1 MKCDV
6 AVVGLGIVGASA
18 VYAVA
23 WAGARVLALDA
34 GTPGGGT
41 SGSSFAWLNS
51 VRKEPDVYHRLNATG
66 MTAHRDLSHEL
77 GGDAGYHEGG
87 SLEWA
92 DDSDAEREL
101 RERVHR
107 LASRGYPADW
117 ISRERATELEPGLAI
132 PDQVRDV
139 AFFAADAW
147 LDAPRLIGRL
157 LAAASA
163 RGAEVRDGKA
173 VRSLRMR
180 GDRIEA
186 LVVDDDEVTARSF
199 LVCVGPATQAFLEPL
214 GVVIPVGRVPGLLAV
229 TSRPAVALGRVVHA
243 PGLHLRPDAG
253 GGLLLGAEDVDTLA
267 ANSGSPASLSALLL
281 ERAGRVFPAA
291 RPLRIVDSRIG
302 VRPMPG
308 DRHTI
313 AGRIPGLA
321 NGWLIATHSGI
332 TLGPLLGRLLAD
344 EIVRDKP
351 SPTLAPF
358 RPDRFLAA
366 GVTAG
371 LQAVAGLGPRRPRR
385 E

>member
-1 MKCDV
+1 MHYDV

-18 VYAVA
+18 VYAAA

-51 VRKEPDVYHRLNATG
+51 VRKEPDAYHRLNAAG
-66 MTAHRDLSHEL
+66 MTAHRELSREL
-77 GGDAGYHEGG
+77 GGDAGYHDGG

-92 DDSDAEREL
+92 DGDDAEREL

-107 LASRGYPADW
+107 LASRGYPAEW

-163 RGAEVRDGKA
+163 RDAEVREGKT
-173 VRSLRMR
+173 VRSLRTR
-180 GDRIEA
+180 GDRVEA
-186 LVVDDDEVTARSF
+186 LVLDDGEATASSV

-229 TSRPAVALGRVVHA
+229 TSHPATACSANGHHPVVMPAVRKRSGRNGAKVELG
-243 PGLHLRPDAG
+243 
-253 GGLLLGAEDVDTLA
+253 
-267 ANSGSPASLSALLL
+267 LS
-281 ERAGRVFPAA
+281 
-291 RPLRIVDSRIG
+291 
-302 VRPMPG
+302 
-308 DRHTI
+308 
-313 AGRIPGLA
+313 
-321 NGWLIATHSGI
+321 
-332 TLGPLLGRLLAD
+332 
-344 EIVRDKP
+344 
-351 SPTLAPF
+351 
-358 RPDRFLAA
+358 
-366 GVTAG
+366 
-371 LQAVAGLGPRRPRR
+371 
-385 E
+385 